1 MKLETTEVEKKVK
14 TCSLNSTGVV
24 GLSNLGNTCFMNSA
38 LQCLT
43 KVPQIK
49 DYFLNQEWNKE
60 INIDNPLGMVKK
72 LFIKEFRV
80 ER

>member
-1 MKLETTEVEKKVK
+1 
-14 TCSLNSTGVV
+14 
-24 GLSNLGNTCFMNSA
+24 MNSA

-60 INIDNPLGMVKK
+60 INIDNPLGMVKIPFFK
-72 LFIKEFRV
+72 KFRV
-80 ER
+80 ERWQKFLGN